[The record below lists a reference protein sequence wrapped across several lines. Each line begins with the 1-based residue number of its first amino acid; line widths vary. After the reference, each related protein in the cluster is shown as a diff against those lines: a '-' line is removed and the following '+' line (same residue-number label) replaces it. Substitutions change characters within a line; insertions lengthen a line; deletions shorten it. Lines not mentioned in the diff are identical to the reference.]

1 MSALITAGVPG
12 ASANISLTGESR
24 VIVSGSFG
32 NGATVLIELDGDGLR
47 KSAIHTFKGQGGID
61 VGATNADNLTATING
76 GGPGTS
82 IDVSVTAV

>member
-12 ASANISLTGESR
+12 TKANIALTGESR
-24 VIVSGSFG
+24 VIVSGLFG

-47 KSAIHTFKGQGGID
+47 KANIHTFRQQGGID

-82 IDVSVTAV
+82 IDVSVTAI